1 MTRITRLIMHG
12 FKSFAKRIELEFDQD
27 FNVILGPNGS
37 GKSNVLDAL
46 CFVLG
51 KRSAKSLRAEKA
63 SNLIYNGG
71 KTKQPSKQA
80 EVSIVFDN
88 SKKTFPYNLKEVK
101 VSRFVRHT
109 GVSKYQINDKTV
121 TRQQVLDLLAIA
133 SINPDGYNI
142 MLQGDITHFVE
153 MSPTERRD
161 IIGEIAGISVYEDKK
176 KKALNELGKVDGKLS
191 EADIILKERSNYLK
205 ELKKERDQALKFKEL
220 NNKVDQNRASLLKI
234 QIDGKQEKIDGLEK
248 RKKGFKS
255 DFDKVEGDIKKL
267 KDKVKQNKTETSEI
281 TKRVE
286 QEGDKDVNKL
296 NKEIE
301 DFRIDIA
308 SDKTRVNSH
317 KNELGRIESRK
328 EQLSLNIE
336 EIDNKN
342 ESYLKDVKELKVK
355 KERLGKEEK
364 LVVDKIT
371 AFKKKHKLDE
381 ESEKIEKELES
392 IDKDAEIL
400 QQKAEGLRT
409 KQHQLFRENDV
420 LDVKIKTTEEKIIK
434 IKEISKEHKGQLT
447 ELESKRKQF
456 KKITLDLNSTL
467 DKDSELAARLGES
480 RKTLLGLNEEI
491 SKARAR
497 SESIKESARRNIAVE
512 VIMKNK
518 SRFNGVHGPVSD
530 LGEVSSKYSIALE
543 IAAGGRLRSIVVDND
558 GVAAKCINYLKT
570 SKLGV
575 ATFLPLNKMRD
586 TKVDNRFSK
595 GNGIHGYA
603 IELVNFDPKFKKA
616 FSFVFGNTIVVDSIE
631 VARKIGIGKIRM
643 VTLDGDLIETSG
655 AMQGGFRKRKTG
667 LGFKE
672 KELTKGLVDL
682 EKRAEE
688 FRNQISLLESQKGNN
703 EDEIQRLRG
712 IKAEL
717 EGEIIKTE
725 KSLHLEDT
733 DFDASSD
740 FKEKMVKEKSSV
752 EEELRKVQTD
762 ISICNREL
770 VNVKMRK
777 VKLREE
783 INKLKNPILL
793 AELNSFEQKR
803 NELKEELIKINAQIS
818 NSESQ
823 VSEMMDREKENINK
837 ILRQG
842 EREAENFKLEIKK
855 IQDDLKKKEK
865 ELKEKESH
873 VKKLYSKFKV
883 LFDKRSKLNEEID
896 KAEDKINGL
905 DDRSRA
911 VETKMNMMSLEL
923 AKFRAEMAGLNEEFI
938 QFKGVKIV
946 KKPIE
951 ELKKEI
957 NAFER
962 MRQNIGSVNMKAL
975 EIYESVAEKY
985 NELKEKREKL
995 DEEKKEILS
1004 MMEEIEGKKS
1014 EMFMKTFEEVNEKF
1028 RNVFSEISTKGS
1040 QVYLELDEPKKPFE
1054 GGMSIKAKI
1063 SSKKYLDIRSLSG
1076 GEKTMTALAFIF
1088 AIQEYNPASFYVLD
1102 EVDAALDK
1110 HNSEKLARLIRKYS
1124 VNAQYVV
1131 ISHNDGIIS
1140 EAQNL
1145 YGVSMDEHGISK
1157 IVSLRI

>member
-1 MTRITRLIMHG
+1 MHG
-12 FKSFAKRIELEFDQD
+12 FKSFAKRTELEFDQD

-88 SKKTFPYNLKEVK
+88 SKKTFPYKDLEVK

-109 GVSKYQINDKTV
+109 GVSTYKINDKKV

-153 MSPTERRD
+153 MSPIERRD

-176 KKALNELGKVDGKLS
+176 KKAMNELGKVDGKLS
-191 EADIILKERSNYLK
+191 EADIILKERSVYLK
-205 ELKKERDQALKFKEL
+205 ELKKERDQALKFKDL
-220 NNKVDQNRASLLKI
+220 NDKIGQNRASYIKI
-234 QIDGKQEKIDGLEK
+234 KIDNKQDKIDNLDK
-248 RKKGFKS
+248 RKNGFNE
-255 DFDKVEGDIKKL
+255 DFNKVEGEIKKL
-267 KDKVKQNKTETSEI
+267 KDKIQQNKNESNEI

-296 NKEIE
+296 NKNIE
-301 DFRIDIA
+301 DLRVNIA

-317 KNELGRIESRK
+317 KNELGRIENRK
-328 EQLSLNIE
+328 EQLVMNIK

-342 ESYLKDVKELKVK
+342 ADYLKDVKELKVK
-355 KERLGKEEK
+355 QVRLEKEEQS
-364 LVVDKIT
+364 VISKINV
-371 AFKKKHKLDE
+371 FKKKHKLDD
-381 ESEKIEKELES
+381 ESDKIEKELEN
-392 IDKDAEIL
+392 IDKDAETL
-400 QQKAEGLRT
+400 QQKAEELRT

-420 LDVKIKTTEEKIIK
+420 LDIKIKTTEEKIDK
-434 IKEISKEHKGQLT
+434 IKEVAKEHKGQLN
-447 ELESKRKQF
+447 ELEIKRKQF
-456 KKITLDLNSTL
+456 KKTTLELNDSL
-467 DKDSELAARLGES
+467 DKDSELSAILGNS

-497 SESIKESARRNIAVE
+497 NDSIKESSRRNIAIE
-512 VIMKNK
+512 AIMKNK
-518 SRFNGVHGPVSD
+518 NRFSGVHGPVSD
-530 LGEVSSKYSIALE
+530 LGEVSGKYSIALE

-558 GVAAKCINYLKT
+558 SVASKCIGYLKT
-570 SKLGV
+570 AKLGI

-586 TKVDNRFSK
+586 IRVDKSFSK

-603 IELVNFDPKFKKA
+603 IDLVNYDPKFKKA
-616 FSFVFGNTIVVDSIE
+616 FLFVFGNTIVVDNIM

-672 KELTKGLVDL
+672 KELTKGLEDL
-682 EKRAEE
+682 EKQAEE
-688 FRNQISLLESQKGNN
+688 YRGNISLLESRKNEN
-703 EDEIQRLRG
+703 EDTIQKLRG
-712 IKAEL
+712 MKAEL
-717 EGEIIKTE
+717 EGDIIKTE
-725 KSLHLEDT
+725 KSLHLEDS
-733 DFDASSD
+733 DFDASSN
-740 FKEKMVKEKSSV
+740 FKAQMKEEKKSIEKGLREVQMEISV
-752 EEELRKVQTD
+752 
-762 ISICNREL
+762 CNKEL
-770 VNVKMRK
+770 VAVKIRK
-777 VKLREE
+777 AKLKGE
-783 INKLKNPILL
+783 ISKLKNPILL

-803 NELKEELIKINAQIS
+803 SEIKEELIKINAKIS
-818 NSESQ
+818 SSESQ
-823 VSEMMDREKENINK
+823 VSEMMSREKENITK
-837 ILRQG
+837 ILKQG
-842 EREAENFKLEIKK
+842 EKESESFKQEVKK
-855 IQDDLKKKEK
+855 INEFLKGKEK
-865 ELKEKESH
+865 ELKEKENH

-883 LFDKRSKLNEEID
+883 LFDKRSKLNEEIN
-896 KAEDKINGL
+896 KADEKVRDFEL
-905 DDRSRA
+905 RSRTI
-911 VETKMNMMSLEL
+911 ETKMNMISLEL
-923 AKFRAEMAGLNEEFI
+923 AKFRAEMAGLTEEFS
-938 QFKGVKIV
+938 QFKGVKII

-975 EIYESVAEKY
+975 EIYESVEKKY
-985 NELKEKREKL
+985 VELKGKREVL
-995 DEEKKEILS
+995 DTEKIEILS
-1004 MMEEIEGKKS
+1004 MMEEIESKKS
-1014 EMFMKTFEEVNEKF
+1014 EMFMVTFEEVNGKF
-1028 RNVFSEISTKGS
+1028 REVFSEISTKGS
-1040 QVYLELDEPKKPFE
+1040 QVYLELDDPKKPFD

-1063 SSKKYLDIRSLSG
+1063 SGTKFLDIRSLSG

-1088 AIQEYNPASFYVLD
+1088 SIQEYNPASFYVLD

-1110 HNSEKLARLIRKYS
+1110 HNSEKLARLIKKYS
-1124 VNAQYVV
+1124 VKAQYVV

-1157 IVSLRI
+1157 VVSLRI